1 MTAPWVASFVTVTK
15 EEEPRRCGYCRRP
28 LPPVGRTGRP
38 ALYCRRAHRQRAYE
52 ARRRAER
59 ADLPPGQVVV
69 AQADLDRLHDRLY
82 ALEAALDDVAAD
94 LADAGPEP
102 SVVDYRAALDH
113 LAEAAGDLRGVV
125 VDPVVV

>member
-1 MTAPWVASFVTVTK
+1 MTK

-38 ALYCRRAHRQRAYE
+38 ARYCRRAHRQRAYE

-59 ADLPPGQVVV
+59 AQLPPDQVVV

-82 ALEAALDDVAAD
+82 ALEAAVDDVAAD
-94 LADAGPEP
+94 LADAGPRP
-102 SVVDYRAALDH
+102 SAADYRAALDH
-113 LAEAAGDLRGVV
+113 LRRAADDLRGTV
-125 VDPVVV
+125 VDPVLV